1 MTARK
6 ILFEKAEIIH
16 RTAWLPAMAACL
28 LFSFPLLPQDSWGQ
42 GKTDRIPI
50 QKPSGQPA
58 PKATEK
64 KEVKETPGKN
74 EKRYN
79 FNRNTSDDIKTTL
92 MNKYK
97 EMFVDKLTQQDLREL
112 QFYLK
117 NQFNENRQ
125 LNTEYKL
132 KFESRLRQYFHEE
145 VLRRE
150 IISIETLLGL
160 LTPEDVKDQ
169 E

>member
-1 MTARK
+1 M
-6 ILFEKAEIIH
+6 
-16 RTAWLPAMAACL
+16 
-28 LFSFPLLPQDSWGQ
+28 
-42 GKTDRIPI
+42 
-50 QKPSGQPA
+50 
-58 PKATEK
+58 
-64 KEVKETPGKN
+64 PGNNK
-74 EKRYN
+74 KRYN
-79 FNRNTSDDIKTTL
+79 FKKNLSDDIKTTL
-92 MNKYK
+92 MHKYK

-145 VLRRE
+145 VLKRE

-160 LTPEDVKDQ
+160 LRPEDVKSQ

>member
-1 MTARK
+1 M
-6 ILFEKAEIIH
+6 
-16 RTAWLPAMAACL
+16 P
-28 LFSFPLLPQDSWGQ
+28 GNN
-42 GKTDRIPI
+42 
-50 QKPSGQPA
+50 
-58 PKATEK
+58 K
-64 KEVKETPGKN
+64 KM
-74 EKRYN
+74 YN
-79 FNRNTSDDIKTTL
+79 FKKNLSDDIKTTL

-145 VLRRE
+145 VLKRE

-160 LTPEDVKDQ
+160 LRLEDVKSQ